1 MSQETMEWLNNNTL
15 IGCTDMRT
23 ANGQP
28 SHAWHYMECWQGDEP
43 NHYAG
48 PIPVADLKRRLFN
61 WEPIKCQAAALVPLP
76 EDKLDMVNVFDRN
89 GNPLKDKHGNI
100 VTVSYSNN
108 RVQIVRSDNFLDLG
122 AFKDGY
128 EPHGYNEWLV
138 SVLSNIIGD
147 TLVVSS
153 GGLLQ
158 MGAQAWVEASFPET
172 LHDDMTG
179 FDYRPYLLATT
190 SLNGTLATGYFAAT
204 NATVCDNTMHMA
216 IGSAG
221 ERRYKLKHTKSSV
234 LKLEEARN
242 HLGILHQ
249 EQESFAEE
257 LHKWASIE
265 IPDNKWV
272 EIMEIIIP
280 SPTDEKESKKAY
292 TRALNKRENLNHVY
306 HNDSM
311 ANTWKGTGLG
321 VIQAVNTF
329 AHHYGE
335 IRGKQDGVSE
345 NALRTQ
351 RNNERRVKGGFADLD
366 VATINAIAKVMDRSE
381 LLVTV

>member
-1 MSQETMEWLNNNTL
+1 MSQETMQWLNNNTV
-15 IGCTDMRT
+15 IGMTDQR
-23 ANGQP
+23 GE
-28 SHAWHYMECWQGDEP
+28 AWHYMSCYQGDEP
-43 NHYAG
+43 NHYPG

-61 WEPIKCQAAALVPLP
+61 WEPIKCQAAALVPLNG
-76 EDKLDMVNVFDRN
+76 DQMDMVNVFDRH
-89 GNPLKDKHGNI
+89 GNPIKDKHGN
-100 VTVSYSNN
+100 VVLLSNSEN
-108 RVQIVRSDNFLDLG
+108 RIQVVRSDNFLDLG

-147 TLVVSS
+147 TLVISS
-153 GGLLQ
+153 AGLLQ

-172 LHDDMTG
+172 VHDEMTG

-221 ERRYKLKHTKSSV
+221 ERKYKLKHTKSSV
-234 LKLEEARN
+234 LKLDEARN
-242 HLGILHQ
+242 HLGILHK
-249 EQESFAEE
+249 EQENFEAE
-257 LHKWASIE
+257 LHKWA
-265 IPDNKWV
+265 KV
-272 EIMEIIIP
+272 EVSEKQWNEVMEIIIP
-280 SPTDEKESKKAY
+280 SPIDEKEAKKAY
-292 TRALNKRENLNHVY
+292 TRALNKRENLNHTY

-329 AHHYGE
+329 AHHYAE
-335 IRGKQDGVSE
+335 IRGAKGADDNS
-345 NALRTQ
+345 LRVQ
-351 RNNERRVKGGFADLD
+351 RNNEKRVKGEFADLD
-366 VATINAIAKVMDRSE
+366 MATIDALIKVLDKE
-381 LLVTV
+381 LVTA